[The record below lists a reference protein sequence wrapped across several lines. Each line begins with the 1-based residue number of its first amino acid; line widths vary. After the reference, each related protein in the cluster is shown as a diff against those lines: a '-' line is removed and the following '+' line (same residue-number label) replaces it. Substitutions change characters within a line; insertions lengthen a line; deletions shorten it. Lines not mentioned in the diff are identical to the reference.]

1 TIKGRN
7 LATGLPNSIEVE
19 AQEITKAL
27 EDPLGSIIEAIR
39 STLEKA
45 PPEIAA
51 DIIETGMM
59 LAGGGAL
66 LKNIDILIG
75 KTTNMPVHIA
85 EEPLNCVAKGTGKA
99 LDKINL
105 LKRIAISY

>member
-1 TIKGRN
+1 
-7 LATGLPNSIEVE
+7 
-19 AQEITKAL
+19 
-27 EDPLGSIIEAIR
+27 
-39 STLEKA
+39 
-45 PPEIAA
+45 
-51 DIIETGMM
+51 MM

-99 LDKINL
+99 LYKINL